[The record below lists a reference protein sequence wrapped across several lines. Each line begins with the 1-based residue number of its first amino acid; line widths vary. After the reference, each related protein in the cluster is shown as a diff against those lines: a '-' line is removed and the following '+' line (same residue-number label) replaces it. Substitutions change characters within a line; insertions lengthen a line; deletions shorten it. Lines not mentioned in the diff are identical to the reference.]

1 METLSYKTLEA
12 QGYSGY
18 LLRDAPEKV
27 LQFGEGN
34 FLRAFVDYWFD
45 VSNEKA
51 GWNGKCVLVQP
62 IPQGLASPINRQKG
76 LYTLYLRGRQNGN
89 KVDRKRVI
97 SSVSRCLNPYEAED
111 YAAMMALAVSDDLEY
126 VVSNTTEAG
135 IVYTG
140 KDSFDDKPQASYPG
154 KLTRLLYE
162 RFTAFGGK
170 KGTGFILLP
179 CELIDYNGRNLEECC
194 LKTAEQW
201 GLSEAFKTWLKEEN
215 VFCSTLVDRIVTGYP
230 RGEAETLY
238 EEFGYRDNMLDT
250 AEPFGLW
257 VIEGP
262 AWIEDELPFK
272 KAGCNVIFTQDVS
285 PYKLRKV
292 RMLNGAHTSMVLG
305 AYLAGHEIVGDCMAD
320 DTMRA
325 YMSQALFNE
334 IMPTLDL
341 PKDDLEAFASAI
353 FERFSNPFNRHLLLS
368 IALNSQSK
376 FRARVLPT
384 IKEYVKRTGRL
395 PKILTFSMAA
405 FIAFYCGKKKEDGSF
420 VGVRAAGNEYP
431 IADDQFVLDF
441 FAGMTGKPAAEIA
454 RAVLTNVDFW
464 GSDLTAELPGFEAS
478 VAASLDAIFT
488 KGAAKAIEEVVAKA

>member
-1 METLSYKTLEA
+1 
-12 QGYSGY
+12 
-18 LLRDAPEKV
+18 
-27 LQFGEGN
+27 
-34 FLRAFVDYWFD
+34 
-45 VSNEKA
+45 
-51 GWNGKCVLVQP
+51 
-62 IPQGLASPINRQKG
+62 
-76 LYTLYLRGRQNGN
+76 
-89 KVDRKRVI
+89 
-97 SSVSRCLNPYEAED
+97 
-111 YAAMMALAVSDDLEY
+111 
-126 VVSNTTEAG
+126 
-135 IVYTG
+135 
-140 KDSFDDKPQASYPG
+140 
-154 KLTRLLYE
+154 
-162 RFTAFGGK
+162 
-170 KGTGFILLP
+170 
-179 CELIDYNGRNLEECC
+179 
-194 LKTAEQW
+194 
-201 GLSEAFKTWLKEEN
+201 
-215 VFCSTLVDRIVTGYP
+215 
-230 RGEAETLY
+230 
-238 EEFGYRDNMLDT
+238 MLDT

-272 KAGCNVIFTQDVS
+272 KAGCNVVFTQDVS

-320 DTMRA
+320 PTMRS

-384 IKEYVKRTGRL
+384 IKEYVKRTGSL

-441 FAGMTGKPAAEIA
+441 FAAQTGKSAAEIA
-454 RAVLTNVDFW
+454 HAVLTNVDFW

-478 VAASLDAIFT
+478 VAKSLDAIFT
-488 KGAAKAIEEVVAKA
+488 KGAAKAIEEVVAQA

>member
-1 METLSYKTLEA
+1 MERLTASM
-12 QGYSGY
+12 
-18 LLRDAPEKV
+18 APAPQRPVKV

-34 FLRAFVDYWFD
+34 FLRAFVDYFID
-45 VSNEKA
+45 IANEKTDF
-51 GWNGKCVLVQP
+51 NGSIALVK
-62 IPQGLASPINRQKG
+62 PINIGTLFPAFKEQDYR
-76 LYTLYLRGRQNGN
+76 YTVMLRGL
-89 KVDRKRVI
+89 VDGEAVEQTRVVT
-97 SSVSRCLNPYEAED
+97 SVADAVDAYTDYDR
-111 YAAMMALAVSDDLEY
+111 YAAYARLDSLRFI
-126 VVSNTTEAG
+126 VSNTTEAG
-135 IVYTG
+135 IVLDESDELALCPPRT
-140 KDSFDDKPQASYPG
+140 YPG
-154 KLTRLLYE
+154 KLTKLLYE
-162 RFTAFGGK
+162 RAEHFNYAPD
-170 KGTGFILLP
+170 KGLIILP
-179 CELIDYNGRNLEECC
+179 VELIDDNGIMLKKCVKALAKIWNLGEKFDQWLEEAC
-194 LKTAEQW
+194 
-201 GLSEAFKTWLKEEN
+201 
-215 VFCSTLVDRIVTGYP
+215 VFTSTLVDRIVTGYP
-230 RGEAETLY
+230 RGEAESLY
-238 EEFGYRDNMLDT
+238 EEFGYRDNMLNT

-272 KAGCNVIFTQDVS
+272 KAGCNVVFTQDVS

-320 DTMRA
+320 ETMRS

-341 PKDDLEAFASAI
+341 PKEDLEAFASAI

-384 IKEYVKRTGRL
+384 IKEYVKRKGEL

-454 RAVLTNVDFW
+454 HAVLANPDFW
-464 GSDLTAELPGFEAS
+464 GSDLTGELPGFEAS
-478 VAASLDAIFT
+478 VAASLEAIFT
-488 KGAAKAIEEVVAKA
+488 KGAKEAIAEVVAK

>member
-1 METLSYKTLEA
+1 MERLNA
-12 QGYSGY
+12 AM
-18 LLRDAPEKV
+18 APAPVRPVKV

-34 FLRAFVDYWFD
+34 FLRAFVDYMID
-45 VSNEKA
+45 IANEKSDF
-51 GWNGKCVLVQP
+51 NGSVALVKP
-62 IPQGLASPINRQKG
+62 IQMGTLFPAFKEQDYR
-76 LYTLYLRGRQNGN
+76 YTVMLRGL
-89 KVDRKRVI
+89 VDGQAVEQTRVVT
-97 SSVSRCLNPYEAED
+97 SVSDAVDAYAD
-111 YAAMMALAVSDDLEY
+111 YARYADYAKLPSLRFI
-126 VVSNTTEAG
+126 VSNTTEAG
-135 IVYTG
+135 IVLDETDEFSLCPP
-140 KDSFDDKPQASYPG
+140 KSYPG
-154 KLTRLLYE
+154 KLTKFLFE
-162 RFTAFGGK
+162 RAEAFDYAQD
-170 KGTGFILLP
+170 KGLIILP
-179 CELIDYNGRNLEECC
+179 VELIDDNGIM
-194 LKTAEQW
+194 LKKCVKALAKQWALGEKFEQW
-201 GLSEAFKTWLKEEN
+201 LETAC
-215 VFCSTLVDRIVTGYP
+215 VFTSTLVDRIVTGYP

>member
-1 METLSYKTLEA
+1 MVQLNASTLSSVKMARGVAPKTE
-12 QGYSGY
+12 
-18 LLRDAPEKV
+18 RV
-27 LQFGEGN
+27 IQFGEGG
-34 FLRAFVDYWFD
+34 FLRAFCDWMID
-45 VSNEKA
+45 MANEKA
-51 GWNGKCVLVQP
+51 GMDAGVVIVQP
-62 IPQGLASPINRQKG
+62 IERGMVSMLNEQDG
-76 LYTLYLRGRQNGN
+76 LYTLILRGQ
-89 KVDRKRVI
+89 VDGKPSKDERIIQSVKRGL
-97 SSVSRCLNPYEAED
+97 SPYEDFEG
-111 YAAMMALAVSDDLEY
+111 YLALAHNPDMRIII
-126 VVSNTTEAG
+126 SNTTEAG

-194 LKTAEQW
+194 MKTAEQW
-201 GLSEAFKTWLKEEN
+201 GLSEEFKTWLKTEN

-230 RGEAETLY
+230 RGEAESLY

-262 AWIEDELPFK
+262 AWIENELPFK
-272 KAGCNVIFTQDVS
+272 KAGCNVVFTQDVS

-320 DTMRA
+320 DTMRS

-341 PKDDLEAFASAI
+341 PNDDL
-353 FERFSNPFNRHLLLS
+353 
-368 IALNSQSK
+368 
-376 FRARVLPT
+376 
-384 IKEYVKRTGRL
+384 
-395 PKILTFSMAA
+395 
-405 FIAFYCGKKKEDGSF
+405 
-420 VGVRAAGNEYP
+420 
-431 IADDQFVLDF
+431 
-441 FAGMTGKPAAEIA
+441 
-454 RAVLTNVDFW
+454 
-464 GSDLTAELPGFEAS
+464 
-478 VAASLDAIFT
+478 
-488 KGAAKAIEEVVAKA
+488 